1 MPTSRYVGTFVNPS
15 IGTLIFEGNASALVV
30 RFGDSWGL
38 ARTVAGP
45 DGATARDAIA
55 ASVLGGD
62 MRFALKFGEEGA
74 VSEVTVRNFAF
85 TRVR

>member
-38 ARTVAGP
+38 ARTVRRAGRRA
-45 DGATARDAIA
+45 GARRDRRQRPRRRHAVRVEIRGRR
-55 ASVLGGD
+55 GG
-62 MRFALKFGEEGA
+62 E
-74 VSEVTVRNFAF
+74 
-85 TRVR
+85 